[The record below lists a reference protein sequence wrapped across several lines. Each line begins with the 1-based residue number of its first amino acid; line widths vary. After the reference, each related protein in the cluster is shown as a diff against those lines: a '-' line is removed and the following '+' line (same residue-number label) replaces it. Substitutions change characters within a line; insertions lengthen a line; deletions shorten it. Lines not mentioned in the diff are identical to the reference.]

1 MDESFLFTLFE
12 GLERQGPG
20 SDVCTIR
27 MFNRLSP
34 PETAT
39 ILDIGCGAGS
49 QTLAL
54 ARRCQK
60 CMITAVD
67 IHQPYLDSLRQRAE
81 RAGSGDR
88 ITTLCASMD
97 DLPLAPESFDL
108 IWAEGSIF
116 VIGFE
121 KGLRYWKQ
129 FLRPG
134 GSMALTELVWFT
146 DRPLKE
152 AASFMQEAYPPMTT
166 GPECERIIRE
176 TGYRIIGSFRLPD
189 EAWWKEYYDPLEQKL
204 SGMAEQAAGNPDAM
218 AILDM
223 TRKEIA
229 LFRQYPGEYGYQ
241 AFLIRKNG

>member
-1 MDESFLFTLFE
+1 MDDAFLFTLFE
-12 GLERQGPG
+12 GLDRQGPG
-20 SDVCTIR
+20 SDACTTL
-27 MFNRLSP
+27 MFDRLSP
-34 PETAT
+34 AENAMV
-39 ILDIGCGAGS
+39 LDIGCGAGG

-54 ARRCQK
+54 ARRCGT
-60 CMITAVD
+60 CTITAVD

-81 RAGSGDR
+81 RTGSGDR

-97 DLPLAPESFDL
+97 DLPLAPESFDI

-146 DRPLKE
+146 DRPSEE

-166 GPECERIIRE
+166 VPGCERVIRE
-176 TGYRIIGSFRLPD
+176 AGYRVVGSFRFPD
-189 EAWWKEYYDPLEQKL
+189 EVWWKDYYDPLERKIPE
-204 SGMAEQAAGNPDAM
+204 MEDQAAGDPDAL

-229 LFRQYPGEYGYQ
+229 LFRQYSCQYGYQ
-241 AFLIRKNG
+241 AFLLRKNG